1 MTSIGATRRSTTY
14 AAVVAVLGVV
24 VLAIGLWQWRAADGD
39 QGLRY
44 AAMRDTV
51 TLEGRQD
58 IVVMNS
64 LDTTQVQAG
73 LTAWLSVTTGTLHDQ
88 LGQVS
93 DADKKTLASSGAKT
107 TGKVVDAVVTQLDD
121 RAGTAQLIASVE
133 LNVIDKA
140 GKATVKR
147 NRFSANLTLDGAQWK
162 LSQLQQVAVN
172 AS

>member
-1 MTSIGATRRSTTY
+1 MTSIGATRRSTRY
-14 AAVVAVLGVV
+14 AALVAVLAVV

-44 AAMRDTV
+44 ATMRDTV
-51 TLEGRQD
+51 TVEGRQD

-93 DADKKTLASSGAKT
+93 DADKKSLASSGAKT
-107 TGKVVDAVVTQLDD
+107 TGKVVDAVLTELDD
-121 RAGTAQLIASVE
+121 RAGTAQMIASVE
-133 LNVIDKA
+133 LNVVDKA

-147 NRFSANLTLDGAQWK
+147 NRFSADLTLDGTQWK

>member
-1 MTSIGATRRSTTY
+1 MRRSTRY
-14 AAVVAVLGVV
+14 VALVAVLAVV
-24 VLAIGLWQWRAADGD
+24 VLGAGLWQWRAADGD

-51 TLEGRQD
+51 TVEGRQD

-73 LTAWLSVTTGTLHDQ
+73 LAAWLSVSTGTLHDQ

-93 DADKKTLASSGAKT
+93 DADKKTLGSSGAKT
-107 TGKVVDAVVTQLDD
+107 TGKVVDAVLTELDD
-121 RAGTAQLIASVE
+121 RAGTARMIASVE
-133 LNVIDKA
+133 LNVVDKA

-147 NRFSANLTLDGAQWK
+147 NRFSADLSLDGTQWK